1 MCRKGGVNLVEKL
14 NSNDNKIYR
23 SVKIRLLPTKEQE
36 VLFWKSVGVARWSY
50 NYFLSESY
58 RVYQEWLED
67 NSKPKYISEKDVRK
81 YINNHLKKTTHTW
94 LKDVGSN
101 VMKQG
106 VKDANIALQ
115 GFFRYNKGYPKFKS
129 KKRSKP
135 SFYVNYDSI
144 KRLPNGFQGE
154 RLGYVKT
161 KESLPKIGKNQK
173 YRRPRISFDGRFWY
187 LSISF
192 AVNKLDVSLSDTK
205 LGIDLGIKELSTVSN
220 QDGTDVK
227 KYHNINKTYEV
238 RRLEKK
244 LKREQRKFSRKI
256 LMNTSHYTDNGR
268 PIYTKDLESCKNIQK
283 QKGIIQRLYRRLLNI
298 RTNYLHQTTTEIVKT
313 KPSRIVLE
321 DLNVS
326 GMMKNRHLSNSLMC
340 QKLFEFRRQIEYK
353 AELYGIEVVIADRW
367 YPSSKTCHVCGN
379 VKKDLKLSDRV
390 YRCDC
395 CGNVIDRDINASIN
409 LANYNIESIN

>member
-1 MCRKGGVNLVEKL
+1 MEEKL

-67 NSKPKYISEKDVRK
+67 NSKPKHVFENDVRK

-94 LKDVGSN
+94 LKEVSSN

-115 GFFRYNKGYPKFKS
+115 NFFKHNKGYPKFKS

-135 SFYVNYDSI
+135 SFYVNYESL
-144 KRLPNGFQGE
+144 RRTPNGFQGE
-154 RLGYVKT
+154 KVGVVKAG
-161 KESLPKIGKNQK
+161 ESLPKIPKGQK
-173 YRRPRISFDGRFWY
+173 YVNPRITYDGKFWFLSVSFE
-187 LSISF
+187 
-192 AVNKLDVSLSDTK
+192 VKMLDVRLSDDK
-205 LGIDLGIKELSTVSN
+205 LGVDLGIKELAVVSN
-220 QDGTDVK
+220 QDGTEIK

-238 RRLEKK
+238 KRLEKK
-244 LKREQRKFSRKI
+244 LKREQHKFSRKI
-256 LMNTSHYTDNGR
+256 LMNTSHYTNNGR
-268 PIYTKDLESCKNIQK
+268 PIYNKDLWLCKNIQK
-283 QKGIIQRLYRRLLNI
+283 QKGIIQMLYRRLLNI

-326 GMMKNRHLSNSLMC
+326 GMMKNRHLSKSLMC
-340 QKLFEFRRQIEYK
+340 QKLYEFRRQIEYK
-353 AELYGIEVVIADRW
+353 AELYGIEVLIADRW
-367 YPSSKTCHVCGN
+367 YSSSKTCHVCGN
-379 VKKDLKLSDRV
+379 VKKDLKLSDRI

-395 CGNVIDRDINASIN
+395 CGNAIDRDVNASIN
-409 LANYNIESIN
+409 LSNYNIESVN

>member
-1 MCRKGGVNLVEKL
+1 MVEKL

-58 RVYQEWLED
+58 RAYQEWLED
-67 NSKPKYISEKDVRK
+67 NSKPKYISDKDVRK

-135 SFYVNYDSI
+135 SFYVNHDSI

-205 LGIDLGIKELSTVSN
+205 LGIDVGIKELSTVSN

-238 RRLEKK
+238 MRLEKK
-244 LKREQRKFSRKI
+244 LKREKRKFSRKI

-367 YPSSKTCHVCGN
+367 YPSSKTCHKCGH

-409 LANYNIESIN
+409 LANYNIESVN

>member
-1 MCRKGGVNLVEKL
+1 MVEKL

-58 RVYQEWLED
+58 RLYQEWVKD
-67 NSKPKYISEKDVRK
+67 NSKPKHIFEQEVRK
-81 YINNHLKKTTHTW
+81 YINNVLKKTTHTW
-94 LKDVGSN
+94 LKDVSSN

-115 GFFRYNKGYPKFKS
+115 GFFKHGRGYPKFKS
-129 KKRSKP
+129 KKHSKP
-135 SFYVNYDSI
+135 SFYVNYESL
-144 KRLPNGFQGE
+144 KRTSNGFKGE

-161 KESLPKIGKNQK
+161 KESLPKIGKNKK

-187 LSISF
+187 LSVSF
-192 AVNKLDVSLSDTK
+192 EVNKLDVRLSDTK
-205 LGIDLGIKELSTVSN
+205 LGIDLGIKELAVVSN
-220 QDGTDVK
+220 QDGTVIK

-238 RRLEKK
+238 KRLEKK
-244 LKREQRKFSRKI
+244 LKREQRKFSHKI
-256 LMNTSHYTDNGR
+256 LMNTSHYTDSGR

-283 QKGIIQRLYRRLLNI
+283 QKGIIQILYRRLLNI
-298 RTNYLHQTTTEIVKT
+298 RNNYLHQTTTEIVKT

-326 GMMKNRHLSNSLMC
+326 GMMKNHTISKSLMC
-340 QKLFEFRRQIEYK
+340 QKLYEFREQIEYK
-353 AELYGIEVVIADRW
+353 AELYGIEVVIDDRF

-379 VKKDLKLSDRV
+379 VKRDLKLSDRV

-395 CGNVIDRDINASIN
+395 CGNVIDRDVNASIN
-409 LANYNIESIN
+409 LANYNIESVN

>member
-1 MCRKGGVNLVEKL
+1 MEEKL

-50 NYFLSESY
+50 NYFLSESN
-58 RVYQEWLED
+58 RVYKEWLED
-67 NSKPKYISEKDVRK
+67 NSKPKYISELEARK
-81 YINNHLKKTTHTW
+81 YINNVLKKTTHTW
-94 LKDVGSN
+94 LKEVGSN

-115 GFFRYNKGYPKFKS
+115 NFFKHNKGYPKFKS
-129 KKRSKP
+129 KKKSKP

-187 LSISF
+187 LS
-192 AVNKLDVSLSDTK
+192 VGYEVERVDTRLSDTR
-205 LGIDLGIKELSTVSN
+205 LGIDLGIKELAVVSN
-220 QDGTDVK
+220 QDGTMVK

-238 RRLEKK
+238 KRLERK

-256 LMNTSHYTDNGR
+256 LINTSHYSNNGR
-268 PIYTKDLESCKNIQK
+268 PIYSKDLELCKNIQK
-283 QKGIIQRLYRRLLNI
+283 QKCIIQRLYRRLLNI

-313 KPSRIVLE
+313 KPSQIVLE

-326 GMMKNRHLSNSLMC
+326 GMMKNHHLSRSISDS
-340 QKLFEFRRQIEYK
+340 KLYDFRRQIEYK
-353 AELYGIEVVIADRW
+353 AELYGIEVVVADRF
-367 YPSSKTCHVCGN
+367 YPSSKTCHRCGH
-379 VKKDLKLSDRV
+379 VKRDLKLSDRT

-409 LANYNIESIN
+409 LARYKI

>member
-1 MCRKGGVNLVEKL
+1 MVEKL

-115 GFFRYNKGYPKFKS
+115 GFFRYNKGYPTFKS

-173 YRRPRISFDGRFWY
+173 YCRPRISFDGRFWY

-244 LKREQRKFSRKI
+244 LKGEQRKFSRKI

-313 KPSRIVLE
+313 KPSCIVLE

-340 QKLFEFRRQIEYK
+340 QKLFEFRRQVEYK

-367 YPSSKTCHVCGN
+367 YPSSKTCHKCGH
-379 VKKDLKLSDRV
+379 VKKDLKLSDRT

-409 LANYNIESIN
+409 LANYNIESVN

>member
-1 MCRKGGVNLVEKL
+1 MKEKL

-36 VLFWKSVGVARWSY
+36 ILFWKSVGVARWSY

-67 NSKPKYISEKDVRK
+67 NSKPKHISELEVRK
-81 YINNHLKKTTHTW
+81 YINNVLKKTTHTW
-94 LKDVGSN
+94 LKEVGSN

-115 GFFRYNKGYPKFKS
+115 NFFKHGKGYPKFKS

-135 SFYVNYDSI
+135 SFYVNYESL
-144 KRLPNGFQGE
+144 RRTQNGFHGE
-154 RLGYVKT
+154 KIGVVKT
-161 KESLPKIGKNQK
+161 RESLPKICKSQK
-173 YRRPRISFDGRFWY
+173 YHSPRISFDGRFWY
-187 LSISF
+187 LS
-192 AVNKLDVSLSDTK
+192 VGYEVDRVDTKLSDNR
-205 LGIDLGIKELSTVSN
+205 LGIDLGIKELAVVSN
-220 QDGTDVK
+220 QNGTEIK

-238 RRLEKK
+238 KRLERK

-256 LMNTSHYTDNGR
+256 LMNTSQSDSNIR
-268 PIYTKDLESCKNIQK
+268 PKYKRELGLCKNIQK
-283 QKGIIQRLYRRLLNI
+283 QNSIIQRLYNRLLNI
-298 RTNYLHQTTTEIVKT
+298 RTNYLHQTTTEIVKA
-313 KPSRIVLE
+313 KPFQIVLE

-326 GMMKNRHLSNSLMC
+326 GMMKNRHLSRSIMI
-340 QKLFEFRRQIEYK
+340 QKLYEFRRQIEYK
-353 AELYGIEVVIADRW
+353 AELYGIEVLIADRF
-367 YPSSKTCHVCGN
+367 YPSSKTCSCCGN

-395 CGNVIDRDINASIN
+395 CGNIIDRDINASIN
-409 LANYNIESIN
+409 LANYNIE

>member
-1 MCRKGGVNLVEKL
+1 MVEKL
-14 NSNDNKIYR
+14 NSNDSKIYR

-36 VLFWKSVGVARWSY
+36 ILFWKSVGVARWSY

-67 NSKPKYISEKDVRK
+67 NSKPKYISEIEVRK

-115 GFFRYNKGYPKFKS
+115 RFFKLKEGYPKFKS

-135 SFYVNYDSI
+135 SFYVNYEHL

-154 RLGYVKT
+154 RLGYVRT
-161 KESLPKIGKNQK
+161 KESLPKLGKNQK
-173 YRRPRISFDGRFWY
+173 YLRPRISFDGKFWY

-192 AVNKLDVSLSDTK
+192 EVNKLDVSLSDTK
-205 LGIDLGIKELSTVSN
+205 LGIDLGIKELAVLSN
-220 QDGTDVK
+220 QNGTEIK

-238 RRLEKK
+238 KRLEKK

-256 LMNTSHYTDNGR
+256 LMDTSHYTDKGR
-268 PIYTKDLESCKNIQK
+268 PIYNKDLELCKNIQK
-283 QKGIIQRLYRRLLNI
+283 QNGIIQRLYNRLLNI

-313 KPSRIVLE
+313 KPSQIVLE
-321 DLNVS
+321 DLNVR
-326 GMMKNRHLSNSLMC
+326 GMMKNRHLSKALMC
-340 QKLFEFRRQIEYK
+340 QKLYEFRRQVEYK
-353 AELYGIEVVIADRW
+353 AELYGIEVVIADRF

-395 CGNVIDRDINASIN
+395 CGNAIDRDVNASIN
-409 LANYNIESIN
+409 LANYSIESIK

>member
-1 MCRKGGVNLVEKL
+1 MEEKL

-67 NSKPKYISEKDVRK
+67 NSKPKHISEVDVRK
-81 YINNHLKKTTHTW
+81 YINNVLKKTTHTW
-94 LKDVGSN
+94 LKEVGSN

-115 GFFRYNKGYPKFKS
+115 NFFKHGKGYPKFKS
-129 KKRSKP
+129 KKKSKP
-135 SFYVNYDSI
+135 SFYVNYESL
-144 KRLPNGFQGE
+144 KCTPNGFRGE
-154 RLGYVKT
+154 KIGVVKT
-161 KESLPKIGKNQK
+161 RESLPKIGKNQK
-173 YRRPRISFDGRFWY
+173 YRKPRISFDGRFWY
-187 LSISF
+187 LSVSF
-192 AVNKLDVSLSDTK
+192 EVEIVDTKLSDTR
-205 LGIDLGIKELSTVSN
+205 LGIDLGIKELAVVSN
-220 QDGTDVK
+220 QDGTMVK

-238 RRLEKK
+238 KRLERK
-244 LKREQRKFSRKI
+244 LKREQHKFSRKI
-256 LMNTSHYTDNGR
+256 LLNTSHYNDNGR
-268 PIYTKDLESCKNIQK
+268 PVYSKDLGLCKNIQK

-321 DLNVS
+321 DLNIS
-326 GMMKNRHLSNSLMC
+326 GMMKNRHLSKSILDS
-340 QKLFEFRRQIEYK
+340 KLYEFRRQVEYK
-353 AELYGIEVVIADRW
+353 AELYGIEVVIADRF

-379 VKKDLKLSDRV
+379 VKKDLKLSDRT
-390 YRCDC
+390 YRCDEC
-395 CGNVIDRDINASIN
+395 CNVVDRDVNASIN
-409 LANYNIESIN
+409 LANYNIESVN

>member
-1 MCRKGGVNLVEKL
+1 MVEKL

-36 VLFWKSVGVARWSY
+36 ILFWKSVGVARWSY

-58 RVYQEWLED
+58 RVYQEWLAD

-81 YINNHLKKTTHTW
+81 YINNHLKNTTHTW
-94 LKDVGSN
+94 LKEVGSN

-106 VKDANIALQ
+106 VKDASIALQ
-115 GFFRYNKGYPKFKS
+115 NFFKCGKGYPKFKS

-135 SFYVNYDSI
+135 SFYVNYESLHHT
-144 KRLPNGFQGE
+144 RNGFHGE
-154 RLGYVKT
+154 KIGVVKT
-161 KESLPKIGKNQK
+161 RESLPKIGKNQK
-173 YRRPRISFDGRFWY
+173 YRRPRISFDGKFWY

-205 LGIDLGIKELSTVSN
+205 LGIDLGIKELAVVSN

-227 KYHNINKTYEV
+227 KYHNINKTHEV
-238 RRLEKK
+238 RRLETK
-244 LKREQRKFSRKI
+244 LKHEQRKFSRKI
-256 LMNTSHYTDNGR
+256 LMNTSHYTDSGR
-268 PIYTKDLESCKNIQK
+268 PIYNKDLKSCKNIQK
-283 QKGIIQRLYRRLLNI
+283 QKSIIQRLYRRLLNI

-326 GMMKNRHLSNSLMC
+326 GMMKNRHLSRSIMV
-340 QKLFEFRRQIEYK
+340 QKLYEFRRQIEYK
-353 AELYGIEVVIADRW
+353 AELYGIEVVIADRF
-367 YPSSKTCHVCGN
+367 YPSSKTCSCCGN
-379 VKKDLKLSDRV
+379 IKKDLKLSDRV

-409 LANYNIESIN
+409 IANYNIDDIK

>member
-1 MCRKGGVNLVEKL
+1 MEEKL

-94 LKDVGSN
+94 LKEVGSN

-115 GFFRYNKGYPKFKS
+115 NFFKYDKGYPRFKS
-129 KKRSKP
+129 KKHSKP
-135 SFYVNYDSI
+135 SFYVNYETM
-144 KRLPNGFQGE
+144 KRLSNGFRCEKIGV
-154 RLGYVKT
+154 VKT
-161 KESLPKIGKNQK
+161 RESLPKIGKNQK
-173 YRRPRISFDGRFWY
+173 YRSPRISFDGKFWY
-187 LSISF
+187 LSVSF
-192 AVNKLDVSLSDTK
+192 ETKRIDVRLSDTK
-205 LGIDLGIKELSTVSN
+205 LGIDLGIKELAVVSN
-220 QDGTDVK
+220 QDGTEVK

-268 PIYTKDLESCKNIQK
+268 PIYNKDLELCKNIQK
-283 QKGIIQRLYRRLLNI
+283 QRGIIQRLYRRLLNI
-298 RTNYLHQTTTEIVKT
+298 RTNYLHQTTAEIVKT
-313 KPSRIVLE
+313 KPSQIVLE

-340 QKLFEFRRQIEYK
+340 QKLYEFRRQIEYK
-353 AELYGIEVVIADRW
+353 AELYGIEVVIADRF
-367 YPSSKTCHVCGN
+367 YPSSKTCSCCGN
-379 VKKDLKLSDRV
+379 VKQDLKLSDRI

-395 CGNVIDRDINASIN
+395 CDNVIDRDINASIN
-409 LANYNIESIN
+409 LANYNIESVN

>member
-1 MCRKGGVNLVEKL
+1 MVEKL

-367 YPSSKTCHVCGN
+367 YPSSKTCHKCGH

-409 LANYNIESIN
+409 LANYNIESVN